1 MRRWFLRGD
10 CSTIRLL
17 SFASNSPNLI
27 VVILSWCLVCYRCI
41 GVQVTLFLQILERF
55 RASIGQVHLL
65 SRSEGLLSLV
75 HHGVGCAGL
84 GWNETCEEL
93 LLLGLT
99 IIRRWGS
106 GCGLQWSKLTVR
118 LSLRHDSVLGAEHL
132 VGLVL
137 VLLRHLLIWMSTIIR
152 VALSR
157 ASTAE
162 RIAWGY
168 KLSQVAVSIFSCI
181 SARYIVFQS

>member
-27 VVILSWCLVCYRCI
+27 VVILSWWLICYRCI
-41 GVQVTLFLQILERF
+41 RVQVTLFLQILERF

-84 GWNETCEEL
+84 GRNEACEEL

-106 GCGLQWSKLTVR
+106 GLQWSKLAVR

-157 ASTAE
+157 AITAE
-162 RIAWGY
+162 RIARGY